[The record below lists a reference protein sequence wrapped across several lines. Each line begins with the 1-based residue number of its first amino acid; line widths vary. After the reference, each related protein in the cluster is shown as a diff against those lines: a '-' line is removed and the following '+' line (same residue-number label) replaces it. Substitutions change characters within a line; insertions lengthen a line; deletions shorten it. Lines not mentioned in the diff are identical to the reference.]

1 EELLYGGRVMLE
13 DGLFDQFLRQAPPSS
28 ALYTCAKLALYPLI
42 AYMIAKM
49 RLRSRLDLSP
59 I

>member
-1 EELLYGGRVMLE
+1 
-13 DGLFDQFLRQAPPSS
+13 FLRQAPPSS